1 MVRVLQ
7 GLLLTVMIFF
17 SSPAWAEKRVALV
30 VGNAAYQHAT
40 PLINAVNDARDV
52 AAALTELGFEVV
64 YGADLDKRAFDLKV
78 REFARVLDRAN
89 VGLFFYSGHGLQVK
103 GVNYLVA
110 TDAKLEAERD
120 LDFETARVEFVLS
133 LMERAAK
140 TNLVFLDA
148 CRTNPLARNLSR
160 TMGTRSVDENRGLA
174 PVASGLGTFIAFA
187 TQPGNVALDGV
198 GRNSPFTGALK
209 QQMVVR
215 GASLTDIMI
224 EVRRGV
230 VEATKGAQVPWDHS
244 SLSDRFYFTARPQE
258 VTVAPV
264 EVAPVTP
271 PIAPAPARQSEAAEA
286 WAAVK
291 DTTSIGVAE
300 AFITRFKDTFYA
312 ELARGRLEEL
322 KKQQQQQQL
331 ERQQQLAL
339 ATPPPVIAPPPSTG
353 IEGTYD
359 VRGTNPGGGGY
370 RGQVTITSSNG
381 KYYFNWTIST
391 GQTLSGSGPIGGGST
406 VTINWG
412 QRYPVI
418 YTVGSDGVLR
428 GRWDNGRGTEDL
440 YPRR

>member
-1 MVRVLQ
+1 
-7 GLLLTVMIFF
+7 
-17 SSPAWAEKRVALV
+17 
-30 VGNAAYQHAT
+30 
-40 PLINAVNDARDV
+40 
-52 AAALTELGFEVV
+52 
-64 YGADLDKRAFDLKV
+64 
-78 REFARVLDRAN
+78 
-89 VGLFFYSGHGLQVK
+89 
-103 GVNYLVA
+103 
-110 TDAKLEAERD
+110 
-120 LDFETARVEFVLS
+120 
-133 LMERAAK
+133 MERAVK

-148 CRTNPLARNLSR
+148 CHTNPLARNLSR
-160 TMGTRSVDENRGLA
+160 TMGTRSVDENKGLA
-174 PVASGLGTFIAFA
+174 PVTSGLGTFIAYA

-198 GRNSPFTGALK
+198 GRNSPFTAALK
-209 QQMVVR
+209 QQIVVR

-264 EVAPVTP
+264 TP
-271 PIAPAPARQSEAAEA
+271 PPAPARQSEAAEA

-322 KKQQQQQQL
+322 KKQEQQQQL
-331 ERQQQLAL
+331 ERQRQVAI
-339 ATPPPVIAPPPSTG
+339 ATPPPVFAPPPSTG